1 METQI
6 HTINALF
13 EQLGLDGSKRG
24 IEQFVVDSSPIPSHV
39 QIWDAPIWTESQAS
53 ALKQMKAEDAD
64 WSEVVDQLDVML
76 RA

>member
-1 METQI
+1 MET
-6 HTINALF
+6 HVHSINSLF

-24 IEQFVVDSSPIPSHV
+24 IEKFVVSTAPIPSNV
-39 QIWDAPIWTESQAS
+39 QIWDAPIWTEAQAS
-53 ALKQMKAEDAD
+53 TLKQMKADDAD

>member
-1 METQI
+1 MEAQI
-6 HTINALF
+6 HSINALF
-13 EQLGLDGSKRG
+13 EQLGLDGTKRG
-24 IEQFVVDSSPIPSHV
+24 IEKFVVASAPIPSHV
-39 QIWDAPIWTESQAS
+39 ELWDAPIWTEAQAT